1 MQIFVSIIL
10 CFSIGV
16 GIFANDNAADNNS
29 VLVADN
35 NNNIGTIYCGTGSR
49 ASNIGQWFT
58 PNKTQ
63 IQPGNS
69 LFSVVRGGGN
79 FPAYVGLQLRSNRAL
94 TKYDEGIYIC
104 EIPDEN
110 GATQT
115 LNVGIFRYGSR
126 CKFKLVLKST
136 LC

>member
-1 MQIFVSIIL
+1 MLGI
-10 CFSIGV
+10 
-16 GIFANDNAADNNS
+16 GIFANDNAAANNT
-29 VLVADN
+29 VLVADG

-79 FPAYVGLQLRSNRAL
+79 FPAYAGLQLRSNRVL
-94 TKYDEGIYIC
+94 TRYDEGIYTC

-110 GATQT
+110 GVTQT
-115 LNVGIFRYGSR
+115 LHVGIFRYGSR
-126 CKFKLVLKST
+126 GKYFELAT
-136 LC
+136 